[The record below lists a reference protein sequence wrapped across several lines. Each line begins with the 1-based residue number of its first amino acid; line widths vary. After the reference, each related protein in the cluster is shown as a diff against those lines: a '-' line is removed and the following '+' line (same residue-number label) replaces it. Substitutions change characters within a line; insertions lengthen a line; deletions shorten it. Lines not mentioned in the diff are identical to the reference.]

1 MDNESAKRIIESLG
15 VIEVQYNGIPVWI
28 ENIKDNTAE
37 VSYLDTKNKAEVPV
51 EKLVERKP
59 LV

>member
-51 EKLVERKP
+51 EKLHERKP

>member
-1 MDNESAKRIIESLG
+1 MDNESARRIIESLG